1 VNKEANS
8 AQRATL
14 DLWHER
20 LGHVNRRTIEKMMK
34 EASVE
39 GLTHKPETEKGNG
52 EDIVKCDACVLG
64 KQHRHPIPASGRE
77 RAKQV
82 GDAVHV
88 DLWGPIGTE
97 AIDKS
102 FYFVLFKDEFSNF
115 RIVYTVRT
123 KDLVYDSIR
132 KCVAQIESD
141 TKKKVKCLVSD
152 CGSEIVSNRTKE
164 FLMSNQLLRDYQHLS
179 LLNKMV

>member
-1 VNKEANS
+1 
-8 AQRATL
+8 
-14 DLWHER
+14 
-20 LGHVNRRTIEKMMK
+20 M
-34 EASVE
+34 
-39 GLTHKPETEKGNG
+39 
-52 EDIVKCDACVLG
+52 LG

-88 DLWGPIGTE
+88 DLRGPIGTE

-152 CGSEIVSNRTKE
+152 CGSENFRWYSIALAASITV
-164 FLMSNQLLRDYQHLS
+164 LLS
-179 LLNKMV
+179 LSIKPFC

>member
-1 VNKEANS
+1 
-8 AQRATL
+8 
-14 DLWHER
+14 
-20 LGHVNRRTIEKMMK
+20 M
-34 EASVE
+34 
-39 GLTHKPETEKGNG
+39 
-52 EDIVKCDACVLG
+52 
-64 KQHRHPIPASGRE
+64 
-77 RAKQV
+77 
-82 GDAVHV
+82 
-88 DLWGPIGTE
+88 
-97 AIDKS
+97 
-102 FYFVLFKDEFSNF
+102 FKDESSNF